1 MVENTGKKTGLG
13 RIRPLNKPE
22 LVQVEETREH
32 RPTAIISRGQRFSVI
47 SIQDMW
53 EIVDEW
59 WSPNSIAR
67 SYYQVCI
74 DSETLIVIF
83 RDLANGT
90 WYKQQDRPL
99 LGL

>member
-32 RPTAIISRGQRFSVI
+32 RPTAIISRGRRFSVI
-47 SIQDMW
+47 LIQDMW

-59 WSPNSIAR
+59 WRPNSIAR
-67 SYYQVCI
+67 RYYQVGI
-74 DSETLIVIF
+74 DNGTVIVIF
-83 RDLANGT
+83 RDLFNGT
-90 WYKQQDRPL
+90 WYKQQ
-99 LGL
+99 G